1 MNKRQIKK
9 YCKRNYCSTY
19 REHKTGKIYAF
30 IQWEGTR
37 SGKSKVLLH
46 NSSKGTSWVS
56 RNHRVYYSEVLK
68 EAYEQFNRDVISG
81 KASNIVTYSE
91 CDHPT
96 SQSFEIQTVGR
107 LTI

>member
-1 MNKRQIKK
+1 MNKRQVKK
-9 YCKRNYCSTY
+9 YCKRNYCWTY
-19 REHKTGKIYAF
+19 KEYKTGNIYTF
-30 IQWEGTR
+30 MQWEGTR
-37 SGKSKVLLH
+37 SGKIKVRLH
-46 NSSKGTSWVS
+46 NGSKGTPWVS
-56 RNHRVYYSEVLK
+56 RNHRVYSPEVLK
-68 EAYEQFNRDVISG
+68 EAFEQFNRDVISG